1 MAKKIGP
8 ASQFQWEKRALEARR
23 MAETMKHPT
32 RKREML
38 LIASA
43 YDKLAEHTREVS
55 LLRRQHWIHF
65 LPASTE
71 EWLSVR
77 GRPRS

>member
-1 MAKKIGP
+1 MLFNAVNGNGDETRLQHGQ
-8 ASQFQWEKRALEARR
+8 SQ
-23 MAETMKHPT
+23 KHPT

-43 YDKLAEHTREVS
+43 YEELAEHTREVS

-71 EWLSVR
+71 QWLSVR

>member
-1 MAKKIGP
+1 MGP
-8 ASQFQWEKRALEARR
+8 ASQFQWEKRAQEARR
-23 MAETMKHPT
+23 MAATMKHPT

-55 LLRRQHWIHF
+55 LLRRQHWIHYG
-65 LPASTE
+65 LD
-71 EWLSVR
+71 
-77 GRPRS
+77 GRMVEREGTTTKLRPSH

>member
-1 MAKKIGP
+1 
-8 ASQFQWEKRALEARR
+8 
-23 MAETMKHPT
+23 
-32 RKREML
+32 ML

-65 LPASTE
+65 LPASTD
-71 EWLSVR
+71 EWL
-77 GRPRS
+77 

>member
-8 ASQFQWEKRALEARR
+8 AGQFQLERRAQEARR
-23 MAETMKHPT
+23 LAETMKHPT
-32 RKREML
+32 PKREML

-65 LPASTE
+65 LPASTD

-77 GRPRS
+77 GQSRS

>member
-1 MAKKIGP
+1 VAKKIGS
-8 ASQFQWEKRALEARR
+8 ASQFQWEKRAREARR
-23 MAETMKHPT
+23 TAETMKHPT
-32 RKREML
+32 SKREML
-38 LIASA
+38 LVASA

-77 GRPRS
+77 GPPRN